1 MLSETTS
8 AILKI
13 IMAKKTVSK
22 KPVSAKKTVSKKSK
36 KAEQKQPLYKRLTI
50 FQIKVAVSVVIVWLS
65 YRYPIPIDSLR
76 NQELLTLIAVSVFLL
91 WKPSPYHRLMKKFSL
106 PKVMSVLV
114 YFVIIFP
121 LLMICN
127 AKYQDWDNAQMIKG
141 LARDF
146 PKLVEEIEAAT
157 GLDLEIKKNCMT
169 TTEKFSSGVRTCEVS
184 VVAQASQDSI
194 DRAVGTA
201 LNSKYL
207 GDISQENSR
216 GYRIQYRRK
225 SSCTL
230 TKTATVYVSCITA
243 VRDTNVETAKEVFNN
258 IPR

>member
-1 MLSETTS
+1 
-8 AILKI
+8 
-13 IMAKKTVSK
+13 MAKKTVSK
-22 KPVSAKKTVSKKSK
+22 KPAKKSAGKSPTK
-36 KAEQKQPLYKRLTI
+36 SRKTPKRITF
-50 FQIKVAVSVVIVWLS
+50 FQIKVVISIIIVLLS

-76 NQELLTLIAVSVFLL
+76 NQDVLTLILVSVFLL
-91 WKPSPYHRLMKKFSL
+91 WKPSPYHRFMQKFSY
-106 PKVMSVLV
+106 PKIMSVLI
-114 YFVIIFP
+114 YFAIIFP